1 MIEVSV
7 IQLVIGM
14 LFIFTLLSILVTQI
28 NTLILNLLNL
38 RAKQLKEGLL
48 RFITDKELQAKVLAH
63 PLVRMVDTTI
73 APDRDLSDEEAE
85 AIVHSQPNRVE
96 WLPSSTFVEALVS
109 LLTSKSDQ
117 SIYKPLIDAIDAL
130 PNGEDKA
137 RLREMVRELRSFAS
151 TSTRELRE
159 EILKLPNEMHA
170 QLLSYALEEVENGL
184 GRLPVKS
191 GQLIPLLEG
200 IRKIENE
207 NFKTAIETILSTAQ
221 SLDEARQKLERWFDD
236 YMQRVTN
243 IYRRK
248 LQWISLALGLLV
260 TVILNADS
268 LQIVRAFWQDP
279 SLRQAVYEAAQVSVP
294 TLEETINQA
303 GSANTQAQTEPG
315 EGGLSDAALAVART
329 VEALLQ
335 LQLPLG
341 WENIPVTTEMVV
353 ASQASGLPN
362 PASNMRNL
370 WNFMPGNN
378 PDWFSLLL
386 QKIIGLAVT
395 TIAVAQGAPFW
406 FDLLKRLTTR
416 GSS

>member
-85 AIVHSQPNRVE
+85 AIVYSQPNRVE

-170 QLLSYALEEVENGL
+170 QLLSYALEEVESEL
-184 GRLPVKS
+184 GRLPVKN

-221 SLDEARQKLERWFDD
+221 SLDEARQKLEQWFDD
-236 YMQRVTN
+236 YMRRVTD

-248 LQWISLALGLLV
+248 LQWISLVLGLLV

-279 SLRQAVYEAAQVSVP
+279 ALRQAVYEAAQASVP
-294 TLEETINQA
+294 ALEETINQA
-303 GSANTQAQTEPG
+303 GSASNQAQTEPN
-315 EGGLSDAALAVART
+315 EEGLSDAALAVAQT